1 MCGADVIALGGSKSD
16 VLHNYKKGFLRVVKC
31 PAMIGYDLDR
41 DAVSSEREEEGEEDA
56 PPEPT
61 MLARRT
67 ARCAQKR
74 ELFVAESA
82 TVDNKRAKRVACE

>member
-1 MCGADVIALGGSKSD
+1 MRNFTGWTGYVSATSIYPDKPQ
-16 VLHNYKKGFLRVVKC
+16 GFC
-31 PAMIGYDLDR
+31 Y
-41 DAVSSEREEEGEEDA
+41 EDT

-67 ARCAQKR
+67 ARRAQKR